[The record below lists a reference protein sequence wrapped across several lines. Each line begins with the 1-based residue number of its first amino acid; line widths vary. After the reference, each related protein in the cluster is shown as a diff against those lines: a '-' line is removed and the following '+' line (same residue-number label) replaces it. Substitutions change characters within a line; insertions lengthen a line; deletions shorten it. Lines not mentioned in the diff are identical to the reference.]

1 MSEDPPRTAPRTTTP
16 QRTCLG
22 FDYGLRRIGVAVGE
36 TLTGSARPLQTVAA
50 RDGEPDWDALGGLI
64 RSWEP
69 DALVVGVPLHL
80 DGARQPMTDAAQR
93 FARRLEGRYRL
104 PVHRV
109 DERLSSDEARRVL
122 AERGVTGRAARGR
135 LDPVAA
141 QIILE
146 TWLNRQVP
154 DTHDPDTER

>member
-1 MSEDPPRTAPRTTTP
+1 MSEDPPRTTPRATAH
-16 QRTCLG
+16 RTCLG

-36 TLTGSARPLQTVAA
+36 TLTGSARALQTVAA

-80 DGARQPMTDAAQR
+80 DGAREPMTDAAQR

-122 AERGVTGRAARGR
+122 AARGVTGRPARGR

-146 TWLNRQVP
+146 TWLNQQVP
-154 DTHDPDTER
+154 DTHGPDTER

>member
-1 MSEDPPRTAPRTTTP
+1 MSEDPPRTMPRVTP
-16 QRTCLG
+16 QCTCLG

-36 TLTGSARPLQTVAA
+36 TLTGSARALQTVAA

-122 AERGVTGRAARGR
+122 AARGVVGRTARGR

-146 TWLNRQVP
+146 TWLHRRVA
-154 DTHDPDTER
+154 DTHDPDTEH